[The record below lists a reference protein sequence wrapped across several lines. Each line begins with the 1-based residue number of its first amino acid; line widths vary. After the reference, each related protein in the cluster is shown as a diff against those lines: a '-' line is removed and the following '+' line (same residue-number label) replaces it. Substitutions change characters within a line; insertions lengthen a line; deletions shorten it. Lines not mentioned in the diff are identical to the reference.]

1 MSGTFI
7 VYFTNALVY
16 CYESYEYYRTTC
28 GKEKKNGTQIE
39 DSLIIN
45 HSKLELSEQ
54 ATGHICTHVSVNNFW
69 TVRSKSKIQ

>member
-28 GKEKKNGTQIE
+28 GKIKKKNGTQIE

-45 HSKLELSEQ
+45 HRIGSKPIKRC
-54 ATGHICTHVSVNNFW
+54 AC
-69 TVRSKSKIQ
+69 

>member
-16 CYESYEYYRTTC
+16 YYESYEYYRTTC
-28 GKEKKNGTQIE
+28 GKVKKKNGTQIE

-45 HSKLELSEQ
+45 HSKLELSS
-54 ATGHICTHVSVNNFW
+54 ASNRPHLHSCFC
-69 TVRSKSKIQ
+69 